1 MLQLWKPASPGACST
16 SRGHCTTRGPRI
28 TTREKALVVAK
39 TQHRQKEINKLKK
52 NLSECLVSLFQRISF
67 QCFSSNNKPRRSL
80 MCELTGITHFIL
92 HLCFFYSL
100 SKGNLCRVLLLELA
114 QPPHHK
120 AFPDHSGQERE
131 PFNSRY
137 HSYIFLFFFHPLIQ
151 STQRVMGYTENS
163 WVTPDITLL
172 YCELLLLH
180 VFLCSDSDNLKSR
193 DFLTIQNCKEVRI

>member
-16 SRGHCTTRGPRI
+16 SRGHCTTRGPCI

-114 QPPHHK
+114 QPPHK
-120 AFPDHSGQERE
+120 KHSLTIPVKRGNRSIHVITHTSSSS
-131 PFNSRY
+131 FSI
-137 HSYIFLFFFHPLIQ
+137 HSSKVHSMSWAILRTHGSHLTLHSCTVNCYCFMFFFAQIVIILKAGIF
-151 STQRVMGYTENS
+151 S
-163 WVTPDITLL
+163 L
-172 YCELLLLH
+172 Y
-180 VFLCSDSDNLKSR
+180 
-193 DFLTIQNCKEVRI
+193 RIAKR